1 MSRAADTVAA
11 QDSRTDRR
19 IFLIAAGFTG
29 AMFGLGATAQSMFV
43 LGMHPIVFD
52 DTALHPAFEAIIRG
66 SINVLSVAILCALA
80 SWWRVFDRRI
90 ADFLWISVC
99 ISVIAAVTRSV
110 MQVAVGVHPFDDLR
124 IAASDAAVVIPV
136 SLTIIA
142 VGSALVRLGRRAREA
157 ERERQR
163 AAIRAAEALAALQQ
177 EELRVR
183 RDVADALHGTM
194 QQRLVLIEAELD
206 SLVARIAAPEPL
218 STGARAEI
226 SQRITEVRTTID
238 GMRERELRE
247 LSVALYPEALDRGL
261 LPAARALT
269 ARIPA
274 AIPVAFSAEDFPAP
288 DALDTGDRLLLV
300 RVAEEG
306 VSNALRHGRAER
318 IALGLRIADGGY
330 EVRVQHLGQA
340 PEASSQLSGLDR
352 LRRRLLDRDGELV
365 LESEPDGAT
374 LRAWLPIPA

>member
-11 QDSRTDRR
+11 QDFRTDRR

-43 LGMHPIVFD
+43 LGIHPIVFD
-52 DTALHPAFEAIIRG
+52 ETALHPALEAIIRG
-66 SINVLSVAILCALA
+66 SINLLSVAILCALG

-90 ADFLWISVC
+90 VDFLWISVC
-99 ISVIAAVTRSV
+99 ISLIAAVTRSV
-110 MQVAVGVHPFDDLR
+110 MQVAVGVHPLHDLR
-124 IAASDAAVVIPV
+124 IAASDAAVVVPV
-136 SLTIIA
+136 SLTIIT

-157 ERERQR
+157 ERARQR
-163 AAIRAAEALAALQQ
+163 AAIRATEALTALQQ

-194 QQRLVLIEAELD
+194 QQRLVLVEAELD
-206 SLVARIAAPEPL
+206 SLVARVTAPEPL
-218 STGARAEI
+218 STGARTEI
-226 SQRITEVRTTID
+226 GQRITEVRTTID

-274 AIPVAFSAEDFPAP
+274 AIPVAFSADDFPAP

-318 IALGLRIADGGY
+318 IALGLRVADGGY

-340 PEASSQLSGLDR
+340 PEASSQLSGLER

-365 LESEPDGAT
+365 LEPEPDGAT